1 MTSAYEAAKPQVVLK
16 DQHMR
21 ISALSSVAARTV
33 CAVLANWTMKTPMQL
48 CRLYVMK
55 AFAHKFRLHSRVKT
69 TDGADR
75 PKETNYSIN
84 LLANKQP

>member
-48 CRLYVMK
+48 CRVYVMK
-55 AFAHKFRLHSRVKT
+55 AFAHKFRLHSGVKT

-75 PKETNYSIN
+75 PSQKKRTSNLIN
-84 LLANKQP
+84 